1 MAVIRSATCDEFTV
15 RVQNGNG
22 GHVRHCIECSIV
34 NLRYG
39 CGNDDVAGQACL
51 TEAVCAD
58 VGQAARQID
67 CRQRRSVA
75 ECFLAERGDRVGKL
89 NALQL
94 RGAVCKL
101 LGKHIAVVQNNI
113 VVDDDL
119 FEHRECEYSLA
130 QLNLEA
136 FARVL
141 HAYRLDPR
149 VVAQDRYAVVIEIAE
164 LDNIFAVEL
173 LRNYQRAVFACFV
186 YTGDAGDVFAVH
198 SIRNGLISGIG
209 RKNNIALLYGI
220 FTVRDAEQQSAI
232 LRSVDRDLE
241 FIVCSCTCGAVCI
254 VNSACEFT
262 GLLSGKIHCILI
274 FADSYFH
281 DRRFGILLVKVE
293 VVELDKQGQ
302 SGVVLISNCPNR
314 ADRACCNSTFAFE
327 EVIITRVVVFKD
339 SLTDREDTA
348 DGLCLCDFFPIQCG
362 NLFICGIVAARA
374 CNILFPAFFAGRRSF
389 TVMVDQIMSERG
401 NGFLR
406 GQDFAAYG
414 ANRACGQP
422 CFGAGR
428 RFCVH
433 SNGLVAERL
442 NNFLLHDFFSA
453 NGAVRAF
460 GQAGLGATCGHSGI
474 HNHNVLRLGKSVFD
488 QAHHDRGDLCTG
500 CPVLRIQIE
509 LAFLGVAGND
519 SDRNRPLQGLDSPFQ
534 NLRAVCKFSKVF
546 AGGRMIIKKCHIAHH
561 ESSELLTRHRV
572 AGLEL
577 IISHAGSN
585 FVLNCPQD
593 SVIIPSAGLDIR
605 ERILGFD
612 FGLFAVP
619 CFQVMIVQYLY
630 DHRTSHGC
638 VGLECRLRGAAEQ
651 LILICVFYGVII
663 PFSCL
668 DVRERQFPSSNRN
681 HNGAQQHQNAE
692 ENCED
697 TLFHVIAS
705 FNIGSLPL

>member
-1 MAVIRSATCDEFTV
+1 MAVPLSAAGHEFAI
-15 RVQNGNG
+15 RVQNGDG
-22 GHVRHCIECSIV
+22 GHVLASIECCV
-34 NLRYG
+34 VDLGNG
-39 CGNDDVAGQACL
+39 CRNHNVTGQRSAA
-51 TEAVCAD
+51 EAVCAD
-58 VGQAARQID
+58 GGKGCREVNRRQ
-67 CRQRRSVA
+67 SGAVT
-75 ECFLAERGDRVGKL
+75 ECFLVEAGDGIRQLNRG
-89 NALQL
+89 Q
-94 RGAVCKL
+94 L
-101 LGKHIAVVQNNI
+101 LGIVCELFGKNIAVGENHI

-119 FEHRECEYSLA
+119 FEHRECEHSLA
-130 QLNLEA
+130 QLNRQA

-149 VVAQDRYAVVIEIAE
+149 VVAQDRNTVVIKVAHV
-164 LDNIFAVEL
+164 DNRFAVDL
-173 LRNYQRAVFACFV
+173 FRDHQRAVFACFV
-186 YTGDAGDVFAVH
+186 YTGDAGDISAVH
-198 SIRNGLISGIG
+198 VVINGLICGVG
-209 RKNNIALLYGI
+209 RKGDIALCNCAVCI
-220 FTVRDAEQQSAI
+220 ADADCNLAVCFA
-232 LRSVDRDLE
+232 VDCDLE
-241 FIVCSCTCGAVCI
+241 FVVCSCTCGAVCI

-281 DRRFGILLVKVE
+281 DRRFGILVKVE

-314 ADRACCNSTFAFE
+314 ADRACGNSTFAFE

-374 CNILFPAFFAGRRSF
+374 CIILFPAFFAGRRSF

-519 SDRNRPLQGLDSPFQ
+519 SDRNRPLQGLDSPFR

-593 SVIIPSAGLDIR
+593 SVIIPSACLDIR

>member
-1 MAVIRSATCDEFTV
+1 
-15 RVQNGNG
+15 
-22 GHVRHCIECSIV
+22 
-34 NLRYG
+34 
-39 CGNDDVAGQACL
+39 
-51 TEAVCAD
+51 
-58 VGQAARQID
+58 
-67 CRQRRSVA
+67 
-75 ECFLAERGDRVGKL
+75 
-89 NALQL
+89 
-94 RGAVCKL
+94 
-101 LGKHIAVVQNNI
+101 
-113 VVDDDL
+113 
-119 FEHRECEYSLA
+119 
-130 QLNLEA
+130 
-136 FARVL
+136 
-141 HAYRLDPR
+141 
-149 VVAQDRYAVVIEIAE
+149 
-164 LDNIFAVEL
+164 
-173 LRNYQRAVFACFV
+173 
-186 YTGDAGDVFAVH
+186 
-198 SIRNGLISGIG
+198 
-209 RKNNIALLYGI
+209 
-220 FTVRDAEQQSAI
+220 
-232 LRSVDRDLE
+232 
-241 FIVCSCTCGAVCI
+241 
-254 VNSACEFT
+254 
-262 GLLSGKIHCILI
+262 
-274 FADSYFH
+274 
-281 DRRFGILLVKVE
+281 
-293 VVELDKQGQ
+293 
-302 SGVVLISNCPNR
+302 
-314 ADRACCNSTFAFE
+314 
-327 EVIITRVVVFKD
+327 
-339 SLTDREDTA
+339 
-348 DGLCLCDFFPIQCG
+348 
-362 NLFICGIVAARA
+362 
-374 CNILFPAFFAGRRSF
+374 
-389 TVMVDQIMSERG
+389 MVDQIMSERG

-474 HNHNVLRLGKSVFD
+474 HNHNVLRLGKSVFN

-519 SDRNRPLQGLDSPFQ
+519 SDRNRPLQGLDSPFR

-630 DHRTSHGC
+630 DHCTSHGC

-668 DVRERQFPSSNRN
+668 DVRERQFPSSSNRN